1 MKGIANRLM
10 KAVKDA
16 RKKRRMELCEKSCAG
31 STDEEICY
39 CEGEEQ

>member
-1 MKGIANRLM
+1 MKYDTIANRLM

-16 RKKRRMELCEKSCAG
+16 REKS
-31 STDEEICY
+31 DEEVCH